1 MTPTAAAQPAVADPP
16 AIRTHGPAAVRAPG
30 RSRIADIS
38 RPAAV
43 RLGIAGAAMPSADL
57 GIFSFSGK
65 MKILHLTWF
74 AFFLTFVV
82 WFNLA
87 P

>member
-1 MTPTAAAQPAVADPP
+1 MSSKKFN
-16 AIRTHGPAAVRAPG
+16 I
-30 RSRIADIS
+30 
-38 RPAAV
+38 
-43 RLGIAGAAMPSADL
+43 L
-57 GIFSFSGK
+57 SFSGK

-87 P
+87 PLLGEI